1 MVPVPKSFRLLA
13 AGSLLALVPALLPAA
28 AIAAGAAPAA
38 RSHVAGP
45 DTAVLTID
53 GIDRDGTSLGPVS
66 ASVIGLNGQPYLSGG
81 SSVSLPPGTY
91 LVAAP
96 LWRPADG
103 GNQTMV
109 AATVHMT
116 SAAKTV
122 TLDGQG
128 AVPIQSSLT
137 ASQSATQG
145 TATVSLCTGG
155 NTLSGLLVEPGGTI
169 YVQPI
174 SSKHLQMVYQSYYQ
188 GTGTLY
194 EVAASDSHGIPA
206 SPDYHASQSAMAKVN
221 MQLRANENVTPLQSM
236 ISGYANCGSI
246 DLPETLL
253 PDVYTDYR
261 TPGAWNINLNFGPS
275 VGQPQRDLFKQGTYH
290 AGHTYTD
297 IYDSAVAG
305 PGSGRDAPV
314 ADGSAMTYAPGS
326 LFADPLVATGLD
338 CEGTAKVTLARSG
351 KKLKSQQINFC
362 AKHSVFSAHQKHSGW
377 YTLTAAAARLNPS
390 GSVPGFMLS
399 SQMDMSWRFHYSP
412 VHGHPVNVRAMA
424 VTVPQFEPQ
433 GIGAYNDAEG
443 GTTTTVKLLVARA
456 GGEPVQTPR
465 YALRPVKVW
474 VSFDNGASWQK
485 VTASKHGGHWLVKIS
500 NPADGGVVS
509 LRTTVTDVH
518 GDSTSETVIGAYL
531 VDNSG

>member
-13 AGSLLALVPALLPAA
+13 AGSLLALVPALLPASA
-28 AIAAGAAPAA
+28 LAAGAASAA
-38 RSHVAGP
+38 RSHVAAP

-53 GIDRDGTSLGPVS
+53 GIDRDGTPLGPVS
-66 ASVIGLNGQPYLSGG
+66 ASVIGLNGHLYLSGS

-91 LVAAP
+91 EVAAP
-96 LWRPADG
+96 LSRSADG

-122 TLDGQG
+122 TLNGQG
-128 AVPIQSSLT
+128 AVPIQTTLT
-137 ASQSATQG
+137 ASLPNTQG
-145 TATVSLCTGG
+145 ISTVSLCTGG
-155 NTLSGLLVEPGGTI
+155 NALSGLQVEPGSTI

-174 SSKHLQMVYQSYYQ
+174 SSKHLQMVYQTYYQ
-188 GTGTLY
+188 ATGAIY
-194 EVAASDSHGIPA
+194 QVAASDTHGMPA
-206 SPDYHASQSAMAKVN
+206 SPVYHASQSTMAKVN

-275 VGQPQRDLFKQGTYH
+275 VGQPQRDLFKQGTYK

-297 IYDSAVAG
+297 VYDSAVAG
-305 PGSGRDAPV
+305 PGSGRDAP
-314 ADGSAMTYAPGS
+314 AAHGSAITYAPAS
-326 LFADPLVATGLD
+326 LFADPLVATGSD
-338 CEGTAKVTLARSG
+338 CEGTAKVTLAKSG

-362 AKHSVFSAHQKHSGW
+362 AKHHVFSAHQKHAGW
-377 YTLTAAAARLNPS
+377 YTLTAAATRFNPS
-390 GSVPGFMLS
+390 GSVPGFILS
-399 SQMDMSWRFHYSP
+399 SQVDMNWQFHYSP
-412 VHGHPVNVRAMA
+412 VHGHPVNSQAMA
-424 VTVPQFEPQ
+424 VTLPQFEPQ
-433 GIGAYNDAEG
+433 GIGSDNDAEG
-443 GTTTTVKLLVARA
+443 GTTTDVRLLVARA
-456 GGEPVQTPR
+456 GGDPVATPR
-465 YALRPVKVW
+465 YALKAVKAW
-474 VSFDNGASWQK
+474 VSFDNGATWQK
-485 VTASKHGGHWLVKIS
+485 VTAIKHGSYWLVKVS

-518 GDSTSETVIGAYL
+518 GDSSSETVIGAYE